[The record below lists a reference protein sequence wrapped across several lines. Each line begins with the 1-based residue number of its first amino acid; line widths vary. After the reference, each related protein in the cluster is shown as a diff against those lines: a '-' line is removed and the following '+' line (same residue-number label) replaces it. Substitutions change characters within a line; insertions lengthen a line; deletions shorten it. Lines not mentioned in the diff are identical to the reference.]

1 MLYYKSTTKGE
12 NMKVQKFN
20 STALVKILNQFQDSP
35 RFGQDDSQTRAEII
49 SARDA
54 WISGKKTHKG
64 SLAVNIAEK
73 GNEVIVEVDNLT
85 FRVAGDFVT
94 KEQAI

>member
-1 MLYYKSTTKGE
+1 
-12 NMKVQKFN
+12 MKVQKFN
-20 STALVKILNQFQDSP
+20 STALVKILNQFQDGP
-35 RFGQDDSQTRAEII
+35 TFHQDDSQIRAAII

-54 WISGKKTHKG
+54 WISGEETYNG
-64 SLAVNIAEK
+64 SLSVDIAEK
-73 GNEVIVEVDNLT
+73 GSEVIVEVNDFT

>member
-1 MLYYKSTTKGE
+1 
-12 NMKVQKFN
+12 MKVQKFN
-20 STALVKILNQFQDSP
+20 STALVKILNQFQSGP

-49 SARDA
+49 AARDA
-54 WISGKKTHKG
+54 WISGKETYKG
-64 SLAVNIAEK
+64 SLAVDIAEK